1 MGWARGLAV
10 MTPRL
15 HRVDRGF
22 DSHRAHHNSLHSLWL
37 AHWLSGNGSHLAQ
50 AIALAL
56 NRTSVDFRITI
67 QDVGVSHSNPLN

>member
-22 DSHRAHHNSLHSLWL
+22 DSHRAHLAKTASLY
-37 AHWLSGNGSHLAQ
+37 AIYFSHLDQ
-50 AIALAL
+50 EKVS
-56 NRTSVDFRITI
+56 NHQDFL
-67 QDVGVSHSNPLN
+67 S